1 MTRRGW
7 WLTYA
12 GACALAGAI
21 AVGALAQD
29 RWYAVD
35 GDTLR
40 NLRTGER
47 LRLIGID
54 APELHPARCERERSL
69 GLAARAFL
77 QHRIEIAREVR
88 VERRDRYPDGR
99 RDRYGRTPAV
109 VLVDGVDVAHELVK
123 DGFAR
128 PYAGGERQGWC
139 P

>member
-12 GACALAGAI
+12 GAAALAGAL

-29 RWYAVD
+29 RWYAID
-35 GDTLR
+35 GDTVR

-99 RDRYGRTPAV
+99 LDRYGRTPGV
-109 VLVDGVDVAHELVK
+109 IWVDGVSVADELVK

-128 PYAGGERQGWC
+128 PYAGGPRGGWC
-139 P
+139 